1 MPPIHIAILAAGKG
15 TRMKSARPK
24 MLHRVAGRPMVEYVL
39 KATRTLSPDTTT
51 VVIGHQADAL
61 AASLT
66 KYPGLTFVVQEPQLG
81 TGHALLATEKA
92 LQSATG
98 MLVLLPGDVPLL
110 AAETLKTLVERHS
123 ASGAAA
129 TILTATLPNPEG
141 YGRIIRSGERIA
153 RIVE

>member
-39 KATRTLSPDTTT
+39 KATRTLFPDTTT
-51 VVIGHQADAL
+51 IVIGHQADAL

-81 TGHALLATEKA
+81 TGHALMHG
-92 LQSATG
+92 S
-98 MLVLLPGDVPLL
+98 LPP
-110 AAETLKTLVERHS
+110 
-123 ASGAAA
+123 GAARA
-129 TILTATLPNPEG
+129 FVQAVDSPGVAGNIL
-141 YGRIIRSGERIA
+141 GRFEHLDQAGAELGVWITQWRLRRCCLRPA
-153 RIVE
+153 CRP